1 MGVDV
6 VLPSAASAAMLAAA
20 LVSGAAL
27 LFSAA
32 RLAVKA
38 SGSVSLAGALAAV
51 GGGIIARV
59 VVDQVLDVGGFA
71 VAAMLSGRV
80 GAEAGILAVRGAET
94 AVLLG
99 AGAAIGVVGTGSR
112 GSAWLAV
119 AAVAGGVSGLF
130 NLPGSGVAAYTASS
144 ASLPDWLI
152 VVDTLGRHAAWAS
165 CLAGAVIGGAVSER
179 TGRRAGG

>member
-1 MGVDV
+1 
-6 VLPSAASAAMLAAA
+6 MLAAA

-27 LFSAA
+27 LFFAA

-71 VAAMLSGRV
+71 LATVLSGRV
-80 GAEAGILAVRGAET
+80 GAEAGVLAVRGAET

-99 AGAAIGVVGTGSR
+99 AGVAIGVVGAGSR
-112 GSAWLAV
+112 GSALLAV
-119 AAVAGGVSGLF
+119 AAVAAGISGLF
-130 NLPGSGVAAYTASS
+130 GLPGSGAAAYPASP

-152 VVDTLGRHAAWAS
+152 VVDALGRHAAWAS
-165 CLAGAVIGGAVSER
+165 CLAGAVIGGAASR
-179 TGRRAGG
+179 RAGRRAGG